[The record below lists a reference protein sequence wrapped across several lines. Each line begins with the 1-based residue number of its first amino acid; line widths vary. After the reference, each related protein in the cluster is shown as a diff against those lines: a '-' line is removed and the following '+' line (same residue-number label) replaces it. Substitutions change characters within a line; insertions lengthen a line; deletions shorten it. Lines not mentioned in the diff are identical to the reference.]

1 MSFFVSET
9 LINTSMTTSTSPL
22 NRQPT
27 KLDYSSPTQFRFLI
41 NQLPKVQYFTVAAN
55 IPGITLGEG
64 VFNTP
69 LKDIPLLGDKLT
81 YEDLTITFIVDEN
94 LENYIEMHT
103 WLTAIGFPKDRS
115 QFREFRSETSNVKTS
130 TRGESKDIG
139 DVKAS
144 TPELSMTSDAVM
156 TILTNKNNPVVE
168 CRFADVFPT
177 SLSGLTYSQNQTD
190 VEYLTAEVNF
200 KYQIYEIVTL

>member
-1 MSFFVSET
+1 
-9 LINTSMTTSTSPL
+9 MTTETSPL

-27 KLDYSSPTQFRFLI
+27 ALDYSSPTQFRFLI
-41 NQLPKVQYFTVAAN
+41 NQLPKVQYFTTEAN

-64 VFNTP
+64 TFSTP
-69 LKDIPLLGDKLT
+69 LKDLTLLGDKLS
-81 YEDLTITFIVDEN
+81 YDDLTISFIVDEN

-103 WLTAIGFPKDRS
+103 WLTSIGFPKDRK
-115 QFREFRSETSNVKTS
+115 QFSDFRSTTSNVATA

-139 DVKAS
+139 DVRAT
-144 TPELSMTSDAVM
+144 TPELAMTSDAVM

-177 SLSGLTYSQNQTD
+177 SLSGLSYSQNQTD

>member
-1 MSFFVSET
+1 
-9 LINTSMTTSTSPL
+9 MTTETSPL
-22 NRQPT
+22 SRQPT

-41 NQLPKVQYFTVAAN
+41 NQLPKVQYFTTEAN

-64 VFNTP
+64 TFATP
-69 LKDIPLLGDKLT
+69 LKDLPLLGDKLT
-81 YEDLTITFIVDEN
+81 YDDLTITFIVDEN

-103 WLTAIGFPKDRS
+103 WLTSIGFPKDRS
-115 QFREFRSETSNVKTS
+115 QFKDFRSTTSNMSTT

-139 DVKAS
+139 DVRAT
-144 TPELSMTSDAVM
+144 TPELAMTSDSVM

-168 CRFADVFPT
+168 CRFKDVFPT

>member
-1 MSFFVSET
+1 
-9 LINTSMTTSTSPL
+9 MTTETSPL

-27 KLDYSSPTQFRFLI
+27 ALDYSSPTQFRFLI
-41 NQLPKVQYFTVAAN
+41 NQLPKVQYFTTEAN
-55 IPGITLGEG
+55 LPGITLDELELGS
-64 VFNTP
+64 P
-69 LKDIPLLGDKLT
+69 LKDLPLLGSKLT
-81 YEDLTITFIVDEN
+81 YEDLAISFIVDEN

-103 WLTAIGFPKDRS
+103 WLTAIGFPKDRK
-115 QFREFRSETSNVKTS
+115 QFSDFRSTTSNTKTS

-139 DVKAS
+139 KVGAT
-144 TPELSMTSDAVM
+144 TPEISMTSDAVL

-200 KYQIYEIVTL
+200 KYKIYEIHTL

>member
-1 MSFFVSET
+1 
-9 LINTSMTTSTSPL
+9 MTTETSPL

-27 KLDYSSPTQFRFLI
+27 ALDYSSPTQFRFLI
-41 NQLPKVQYFTVAAN
+41 NQLPKVQYFTTEAN

-64 VFNTP
+64 TFSTP
-69 LKDIPLLGDKLT
+69 LKDLTVLGDKLT
-81 YEDLTITFIVDEN
+81 YEDLGISFIVDEN

-103 WLTAIGFPKDRS
+103 WLTSIGFPKDRK
-115 QFREFRSETSNVKTS
+115 QFSDFRSTTSNVATA

-139 DVKAS
+139 DVRAT
-144 TPELSMTSDAVM
+144 TPELAMTSDAVM

-190 VEYLTAEVNF
+190 VEYLTATVNF
-200 KYQIYEIVTL
+200 KYKIYEIHTL

>member
-27 KLDYSSPTQFRFLI
+27 KLDYSSPTQFRFII
-41 NQLPKVQYFTVAAN
+41 NQLPKVEYFTVAGN
-55 IPGITLGEG
+55 IPGLTLDEIDLG
-64 VFNTP
+64 TP
-69 LKDIPLLGDKLT
+69 LKNIPLMGNKLT
-81 YEDLTITFIVDEN
+81 YEDLTITFIVDED
-94 LENYIEMHT
+94 LQNYIEMHT
-103 WLTAIGFPKDRS
+103 WLTSIGFPKDRS
-115 QFREFRSETSNVKTS
+115 QFRDFRSATSNVAS
-130 TRGESKDIG
+130 ATRGESTDIG
-139 DVKAS
+139 DVKPS
-144 TPELSMTSDAVM
+144 TPERAMYSDAVM

-190 VEYLTAEVNF
+190 VDYLTATVSF

>member
-1 MSFFVSET
+1 
-9 LINTSMTTSTSPL
+9 MTTETSPL
-22 NRQPT
+22 SRQPNV
-27 KLDYSSPTQFRFLI
+27 LDYSSPTQFRFLI
-41 NQLPKVQYFTVAAN
+41 NQLPKVQYFTTEAN

-64 VFNTP
+64 TFSTP
-69 LKDIPLLGDKLT
+69 LKDLTLLGDKLS
-81 YEDLTITFIVDEN
+81 YDDLTISFIVDEN

-103 WLTAIGFPKDRS
+103 WLTSIGFPKDRK
-115 QFREFRSETSNVKTS
+115 QFSDFRSTTSNVATA

-139 DVKAS
+139 DVRAT
-144 TPELSMTSDAVM
+144 TPEISMTSDAVM

-168 CRFADVFPT
+168 CRFRDIFPT

-200 KYQIYEIVTL
+200 KYQIYEIITL

>member
-1 MSFFVSET
+1 
-9 LINTSMTTSTSPL
+9 MTTETSPL

-27 KLDYSSPTQFRFLI
+27 ALDYSSPTQFRFLI
-41 NQLPKVQYFTVAAN
+41 NQLPKVQYFTTEAN

-64 VFNTP
+64 QFNTP
-69 LKDIPLLGDKLT
+69 LKDIELLGDKLT

-103 WLTAIGFPKDRS
+103 WLTGIGFPKDRS
-115 QFREFRSETSNVKTS
+115 QFREFRSVTSNMSTR

-139 DVKAS
+139 DVRAS
-144 TPELSMTSDAVM
+144 TPELAMTSDSVL

-168 CRFADVFPT
+168 CRFANVFPT

-190 VEYLTAEVNF
+190 VEYLTAAVTF
-200 KYQIYEIVTL
+200 KYTIYEIVTL

>member
-1 MSFFVSET
+1 
-9 LINTSMTTSTSPL
+9 MTTETSPL
-22 NRQPT
+22 NRQPS

-103 WLTAIGFPKDRS
+103 WLTGIGFPKDRS
-115 QFREFRSETSNVKTS
+115 QFKDFRSTTSNMSTT

-139 DVKAS
+139 DVRAT
-144 TPELSMTSDAVM
+144 TPELAMTSDSVM

-168 CRFADVFPT
+168 CRFKDVFPT

>member
-1 MSFFVSET
+1 MSFFVSGT

-22 NRQPT
+22 NRQPS
-27 KLDYSSPTQFRFLI
+27 KLDYTSPTQFRFLI
-41 NQLPKVQYFTVAAN
+41 NQLPKVEYFTVAAN
-55 IPGITLGEG
+55 IPGITLGDIELA
-64 VFNTP
+64 TP
-69 LKDIPLLGDKLT
+69 LKNIPLMGDKLT

-103 WLTAIGFPKDRS
+103 WLTAIGFPKDRK
-115 QFREFRSETSNVKTS
+115 QFAEFRSATSNVSTN

-144 TPELSMTSDAVM
+144 TPERAMYSDAIM

-177 SLSGLTYSQNQTD
+177 SLSGLSYNQNITD
-190 VEYLTAEVNF
+190 VDYLTAEVSF
-200 KYQIYEIVTL
+200 KYQIYEIKTL

>member
-1 MSFFVSET
+1 
-9 LINTSMTTSTSPL
+9 MTTETSPL
-22 NRQPT
+22 SRQPT
-27 KLDYSSPTQFRFLI
+27 ALDYSSPTQFRFII
-41 NQLPKVQYFTVAAN
+41 NQLPKVQYFTTEAN

-64 VFNTP
+64 QFTTP
-69 LKDIPLLGDKLT
+69 LKDIEILGDKLT
-81 YEDLTITFIVDEN
+81 YEDLSITFIVDEN

-103 WLTAIGFPKDRS
+103 WLTGIGFPKDRK
-115 QFREFRSETSNVKTS
+115 QFSEFRSTTSNMSVK
-130 TRGESKDIG
+130 TRGESNDIG
-139 DVKAS
+139 DVRAS
-144 TPELSMTSDAVM
+144 TPELAMFSDATM

-200 KYQIYEIVTL
+200 KYQIYEIITL

>member
-1 MSFFVSET
+1 MSFFVSGT

-190 VEYLTAEVNF
+190 VDYLTAEVNF
-200 KYQIYEIVTL
+200 KYQIYEIKTL